1 MKRIESVAVRV
12 TLFLVLAL
20 LPFSGPALAACPT
33 GSVFKTFNRIN
44 ETTRAIQQ
52 NMAFSRGKV
61 EAETGGKRNI
71 NARVPSLPVQGKFR
85 TKVTWPVINHVW
97 ELSIPFASRI
107 TIKDL
112 MVVYSVSGGNGRS
125 GFFQSADIPS
135 SVMKVTVIPKG
146 IKQSIVNDRIVFR
159 GYINLNVDYSA
170 VTVAGSYNGMIS
182 AAVECR

>member
-1 MKRIESVAVRV
+1 MKRTGSVAIRV

-52 NMAFSRGKV
+52 DMAFSQGLV
-61 EAETGGKRNI
+61 EGHSSGKRNI
-71 NARVPSLPVQGKFR
+71 NARVPSLPIIGGFKTR
-85 TKVTWPVINHVW
+85 TTWPVINHLW
-97 ELSIPFASRI
+97 ELSIPFDAKL
-107 TIKDL
+107 TINDL
-112 MVVYSVSGGNGRS
+112 MVIYSISGGQGRS
-125 GFFQSADIPS
+125 GFFQSGDVPS

-146 IKQSIVNDRIVFR
+146 IKQLIVNDRIVFR
-159 GYINLNVDYSA
+159 GYIDLDVDYSA
-170 VTVAGSYNGMIS
+170 VTVAGSYNGTIS